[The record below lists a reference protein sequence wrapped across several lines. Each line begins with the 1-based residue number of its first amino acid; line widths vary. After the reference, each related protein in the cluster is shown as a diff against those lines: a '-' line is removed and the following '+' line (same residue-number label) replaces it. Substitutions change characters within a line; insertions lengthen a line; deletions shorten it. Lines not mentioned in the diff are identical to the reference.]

1 MSRVLVIDDNET
13 MRSGM
18 ALLLER
24 IGHDVTAASGGVE
37 GLRQMKARP
46 FDLVITDYKMEDM
59 DGLEVL
65 DAVRRDYADTDVVVI
80 TAYGTIDV
88 AVEAMRKG
96 AADFVVKADALY
108 DVLRLRVEKVLKHR
122 ELRQSRDRLDE
133 ENQYL
138 RDEIGVRFNF
148 GEMVGRSKPM
158 KTVYEMVEK
167 VAETDSAVLV
177 YGESGTGKE
186 LVARAIHR
194 RSARREGPFVKVNCG
209 SLPRE
214 LVQSELFGH
223 EKGAFTGAIRQKKGK
238 FELAEG
244 GTIFLDEI
252 GDLPL
257 EAQVN
262 ILRVLQTKEYDRVGG
277 EETLHADVRVIAAT
291 HRVLREMVAEGAF
304 REDLFYRLEVIPIR
318 LVPLR
323 DRKAD
328 IPDLVKHFLHKK
340 CEEMNRPLK
349 RLTDRAM
356 AAMASYTWPG
366 NVRELENVVE
376 RTLVL
381 ADGNVVDVNDLPL
394 DVEASRAEVSAEE
407 LEDSAIPLTR
417 RLEDLERQLIEQAL
431 EQAGGVKTKAAEML
445 GIKTSAFYYKLDKY
459 GLT

>member
-24 IGHDVTAASGGVE
+24 MGHDVTAASGGVE

-59 DGLEVL
+59 DGLAVL

-88 AVEAMRKG
+88 AVEAMRRG

-148 GEMVGRSKPM
+148 GEMVGRSRPM

-262 ILRVLQTKEYDRVGG
+262 ILRVLQAKEYDRVGG

-291 HRVLREMVAEGAF
+291 HRVLREMVAEGTF

-328 IPDLVKHFLHKK
+328 IPDLVEHFLHKK

>member
-24 IGHDVTAASGGVE
+24 MGHDVTAASGGVE

-46 FDLVITDYKMEDM
+46 FDLVITDYKMVDM

-328 IPDLVKHFLHKK
+328 IPDLVEHFLHKK

>member
-24 IGHDVTAASGGVE
+24 MGHDVTAASGGGE

-46 FDLVITDYKMEDM
+46 FDLVITDYKMVDM

-328 IPDLVKHFLHKK
+328 IPDLVEHFLHKK
-340 CEEMNRPLK
+340 CEEMNRPMK

>member
-24 IGHDVTAASGGVE
+24 MGHDVTAASGGAE

-46 FDLVITDYKMEDM
+46 FDLVITDYKMVDM

-328 IPDLVKHFLHKK
+328 IPDLVDHFLHKK
-340 CEEMNRPLK
+340 CEEINRPLK

-366 NVRELENVVE
+366 NVRELENVIE

>member
-1 MSRVLVIDDNET
+1 MSLVLVIDDNET

-24 IGHDVTAASGGVE
+24 MGHDVTAASGGVE
-37 GLRQMKARP
+37 GLRQMKAKP

-108 DVLRLRVEKVLKHR
+108 DVLPLRVEKVLKHR

-148 GEMVGRSKPM
+148 GEMVGRSRPM
-158 KTVYEMVEK
+158 KKVYEMVEK
-167 VAETDSAVLV
+167 VAITDSAVLV

-277 EETLHADVRVIAAT
+277 EETIHADVRVIAAT

-328 IPDLVKHFLHKK
+328 IPDLVEHFLHKK

-349 RLTDRAM
+349 QLTDRAM
-356 AAMASYTWPG
+356 AAMVSYTWPG

>member
-24 IGHDVTAASGGVE
+24 MGHDVTAASGGVE

-177 YGESGTGKE
+177 YGGSGTGKE

-291 HRVLREMVAEGAF
+291 HRVLREMVAKGAF

-328 IPDLVKHFLHKK
+328 IPDLVEHFLHKK

-394 DVEASRAEVSAEE
+394 DVETSRAEVSAEE